1 MTSMTIKSFGAACL
15 LVLSLTAWAQRDVEL
30 MDWKEGEVPPP
41 PAFSV
46 EKLLTFEVSRGSS
59 LVYGV
64 DPETLKISDDD
75 GVVRY
80 VMVATSPTGAR
91 NVMYEGI
98 RCVTSEVKTYA
109 RYSPAGVWNKV
120 PNAEWQ
126 SLYDNMPSK
135 HALQFARAGACD
147 NSARASSV
155 REIVRRLKS
164 DRFNR

>member
-15 LVLSLTAWAQRDVEL
+15 LGLSLTAWAQRDVEL
-30 MDWKEGEVPPP
+30 MDWKEGDVPPP

-64 DPETLKISDDD
+64 DPETLKIAED
-75 GVVRY
+75 GVLRY
-80 VMVATSPTGAR
+80 VVVATSSTGAR

-98 RCVTSEVKTYA
+98 RCDTGEVKTYA
-109 RYSPAGVWNKV
+109 RYTPAGVWNKV

-126 SLYDNMPSK
+126 SLHDNMPSK

>member
-15 LVLSLTAWAQRDVEL
+15 LGLSLTAWAQRDVEL
-30 MDWKEGEVPPP
+30 MDWKEGDVPPP

-64 DPETLKISDDD
+64 DPDTLVISDD

-80 VMVATSPTGAR
+80 VMVATSPSGAR

-98 RCVTSEVKTYA
+98 RCVTAEVKTYA
-109 RYSPAGVWNKV
+109 RYTSAGVWSKV

-126 SLYDNMPSK
+126 SLYANMPSK

-147 NSARASSV
+147 SSARASSV
-155 REIVRRLKS
+155 REIVRLLKS